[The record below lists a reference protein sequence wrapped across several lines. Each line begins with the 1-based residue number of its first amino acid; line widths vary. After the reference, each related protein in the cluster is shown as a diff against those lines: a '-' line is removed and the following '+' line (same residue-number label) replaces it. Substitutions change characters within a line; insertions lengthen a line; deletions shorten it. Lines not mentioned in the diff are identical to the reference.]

1 MKKLLMGSISLC
13 LFSLAMILFQM
24 SCKKDVVAQASS
36 ASTQINKI
44 VYYRWNDSAGALQIW
59 TAKYDGTAKTLINIS
74 LPTGMEF
81 DDDTLPKLSPDGT
94 KVFFTSL
101 TPNVGNTDRDI
112 YVVNIDGT
120 NLTKIIDAT
129 GDDEV
134 AIGGA
139 Y

>member
-44 VYYRWNDSAGALQIW
+44 VYYKYSASIDALQIY
-59 TAKYDGTAKTLINIS
+59 TAKYDGTAQTLINIS
-74 LPTGMEF
+74 LPTGVEF

-101 TPNVGNTDRDI
+101 TASATSNNRDI
-112 YVVNIDGT
+112 YMANIDGT
-120 NLTKIIDAT
+120 NVTKIVDAT
-129 GDDEV
+129 GNDEV
-134 AIGGA
+134 LLGDA